1 MLICSL
7 TQKLEGLTVD
17 SDTLYR
23 LTRSYYHDVVE
34 SEVVLGNITKDDHVL
49 CIGGGACPISA
60 ILFHQLSGAR
70 VTVIDNN
77 ECCVLKARQIVDKLG
92 LCDYVQVVCQDG
104 GSRGLPFADYTAVH
118 FAMQVSPLGRV
129 FPYIEELVAPGTRLL
144 VRRPKKRLHRLYD
157 RLPGSLLRGCPLVS
171 HRQGKNI
178 GCTLLYTKQENSRAV
193 A

>member
-1 MLICSL
+1 LATEADI
-7 TQKLEGLTVD
+7 V
-17 SDTLYR
+17 YR
-23 LTRSYYHDVVE
+23 LARSYYHGVVE
-34 SEVVLGNITKDDHVL
+34 SEVVLGNITGGDHVL

-77 ECCVLKARQIVDKLG
+77 ECCVLKARQIVAKLG
-92 LCDYVQVVCQDG
+92 LSDYVRVKCQDG
-104 GSRGLPFADYTAVH
+104 GGRGLSFEGFTVVH

-129 FPYIEELVAPGTRLL
+129 FPYVEQLAAPGTRLL

-157 RLPGSLLRGCPLVS
+157 RMPGSLLRGCPLVA
-171 HRQGKNI
+171 HRQARNI
-178 GCTLLYTKQENSRAV
+178 GCTLLYTKQENSLAV